1 MKYRP
6 TIGSVIFDSANIL
19 FILLLMASMLFPFL
33 YILSVSVSD
42 YWEIT
47 YNKVK
52 LLPKGPL
59 HLNSYRILLNATD
72 MGMAYINSVI
82 YAVGA
87 VIATLIVTSMA
98 AYVLEHKRLALRKPL
113 IVYAVLTI
121 FLPSSMIPTFLTV
134 RGLGLYDTRWAV
146 ILLPSFS
153 AWYIMVMR
161 ANIRATIA
169 QELKDAAYIDGANH
183 LQTFF
188 RVALPLLKPI
198 LATIGLFSAVGS
210 WNNYL
215 YPLLYL
221 GDPQKAPLTLLL
233 RRILLEDYVGKFT
246 GNFQDQMLREGLD
259 TPPGFFKSF
268 RFASIVITVWPI
280 IMVYPFIQR
289 YFVKGILVGSL
300 KS

>member
-1 MKYRP
+1 MKYRS
-6 TIGSVIFDSANIL
+6 TVGSVIFDVANVL
-19 FILLLMASMLFPFL
+19 FILLLMISMLYPFV
-33 YILSVSVSD
+33 YMLSVSVSD

-59 HLNSYRILLNATD
+59 HLFSYRLLFNATNI
-72 MGMAYINSVI
+72 GMAYVNSII

-98 AYVLEHKRLALRKPL
+98 AYVLEHRQLSLRKFL
-113 IVYAVLTI
+113 IVYTVLTM
-121 FLPSSMIPTFLTV
+121 FLPASMIPTFLTV
-134 RGLGLYDTRWAV
+134 KGLGLYDSRWAV

-169 QELKDAAYIDGANH
+169 QELKDASYIDGANH

-188 RVALPLLKPI
+188 RVAMPLLKPI
-198 LATIGLFSAVGS
+198 LATIGLFAAVGS

-221 GDPQKAPLTLLL
+221 GAPEKLPLTLIL
-233 RRILLEDYVGKFT
+233 RRILLEDYVGRFT
-246 GNFQDQMLREGLD
+246 GNFQDQMLREGVE

-300 KS
+300 KA